1 MKIKEK
7 FISSETE
14 GRVLF
19 MSDLHYNHQ
28 NIIRHSQRPFKDVEE
43 MNAFILGEL
52 KSKINPEDVLFDLG
66 DLFWNMTPE
75 KMCEILDEIPTKKIY
90 KVVGNHDKYGV
101 YYGSGGLEVRKRF
114 MMISDI
120 LDIQVESWRTGKTYM
135 VTMSHYPM
143 ISWNHKPHGSIHL
156 HGHCH
161 GNIDQ
166 YNNSSTDLRVDL
178 SYDGK
183 LSKELGSF
191 IIDFEDII
199 QFFNNKT
206 GGIDYRSWTI
216 NKCKEL

>member
-52 KSKINPEDVLFDLG
+52 KSKIKSEDVLFDLG

-178 SYDGK
+178 SYDSK